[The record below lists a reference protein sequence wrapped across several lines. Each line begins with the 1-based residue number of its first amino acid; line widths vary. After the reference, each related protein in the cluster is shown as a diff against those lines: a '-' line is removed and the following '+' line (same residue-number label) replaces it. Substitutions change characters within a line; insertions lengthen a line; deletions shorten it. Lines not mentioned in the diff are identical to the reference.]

1 MANNRVYTTRCVM
14 NVNGAGNDFS
24 QFQIFTQ
31 RRTLKI
37 KSIKLDCRILRA
49 TVAGDQYYNK
59 NNYPT
64 DQFFGLAISSFVAPF
79 VHFGSVFEQVA
90 GVAILDTGLNLNMTT
105 AGEWYFDSFYV
116 SELLPLT
123 IGVTNVGLD
132 NLTWEFSLS
141 IETEEKIIY
150 N

>member
-1 MANNRVYTTRCVM
+1 M

-24 QFQIFTQ
+24 RFQIFSQ

-59 NNYPT
+59 HNYPT
-64 DQFFGLAISSFVAPF
+64 DQFFTLLVSSFAAPF
-79 VHFGSVFEQVA
+79 VNIGSVFNQIA
-90 GVAILDTGLNLNMTT
+90 GVAIIDTGLNLQMTT
-105 AGEWYFDSFYV
+105 ADKWYFDSFYV
-116 SELLPLT
+116 SELLPIE
-123 IGVTNVGLD
+123 IGVTNVGTD

-141 IETEEKIIY
+141 IETEEKIQY